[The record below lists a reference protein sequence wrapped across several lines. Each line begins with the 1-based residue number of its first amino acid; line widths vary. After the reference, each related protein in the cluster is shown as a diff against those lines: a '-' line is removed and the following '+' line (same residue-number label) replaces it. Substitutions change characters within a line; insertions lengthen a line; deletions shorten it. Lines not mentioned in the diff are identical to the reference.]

1 MSKLSSFLKENVKEG
16 KRSQEVFVS
25 DRFSEPITIKLLSPK
40 ELARCQDAAVSIK
53 NKKPFFDT
61 KAYNMELIKLS
72 ITDPDLKSA
81 ELQDSY
87 GVMNEEDLINE
98 MFTGA
103 EFTKISTEV
112 NEFNSLDEDIND
124 KINEAKN

>member
-16 KRSQEVFVS
+16 ERKKEVYVS

-40 ELARCQDAAVSIK
+40 ELARCQDAAVSIR

-61 KAYNMELIKLS
+61 KAYNMELIKIS
-72 ITDPDLKSA
+72 IIEP
-81 ELQDSY
+81 
-87 GVMNEEDLINE
+87 DLINE

-103 EFTKISTEV
+103 EFTRISTEV
-112 NEFNSLDEDIND
+112 NEFNSLDENIND

>member
-1 MSKLSSFLKENVKEG
+1 
-16 KRSQEVFVS
+16 
-25 DRFSEPITIKLLSPK
+25 
-40 ELARCQDAAVSIK
+40 
-53 NKKPFFDT
+53 
-61 KAYNMELIKLS
+61 MELIKIS
-72 ITDPDLKSA
+72 IIEPDLKSA

-112 NEFNSLDEDIND
+112 NEFNSLDENIND

>member
-16 KRSQEVFVS
+16 ERKKEVFVS

-40 ELARCQDAAVSIK
+40 ELARCQDAAVSIR

-61 KAYNMELIKLS
+61 KAYNMELIKIS
-72 ITDPDLKSA
+72 IIEPDLKSA

-87 GVMNEEDLINE
+87 SVMNE
-98 MFTGA
+98 
-103 EFTKISTEV
+103 
-112 NEFNSLDEDIND
+112 
-124 KINEAKN
+124 

>member
-53 NKKPFFDT
+53 NKRTFFDT

-112 NEFNSLDEDIND
+112 NKFNSLDEDIND